1 MWVAQLVPL
10 QGEELG
16 RGRGGL
22 GAGKVGEETAVSVV
36 GWWRGEGGGERPP
49 MQILGA
55 RNMTKGMLEW

>member
-36 GWWRGEGGGERPP
+36 GWWRGEGGEKDLPCRFWGPG
-49 MQILGA
+49 I
-55 RNMTKGMLEW
+55 

>member
-36 GWWRGEGGGERPP
+36 GWWRGGGKSSHADSGGQEYDKRD
-49 MQILGA
+49 A
-55 RNMTKGMLEW
+55 